1 MIFVFQVEFLA
12 VTDIKIT
19 TSRNSVQ
26 AYWAPV
32 DCANQYIIRVKKYV
46 TKNPPVKQQIQ
57 IKEGSGHVTA
67 LMQGTTDDE
76 DYKIEESG
84 SGKFPVTESVEKIN
98 PSKYTLQ
105 FEDGSGHVT
114 AFKQR
119 FTDDEDYEKEE
130 SGSGEFP
137 VTESVEANIYENI
150 HSKVKNTGFKYGYGN
165 NLTLITASSYDYFD
179 EQYEYVDTHQQTTPM
194 LILSDDNAEVRSGS
208 KENHKENIRASETHH
223 EPDYGYEDFEE
234 EDEGWRKRKKRSAY
248 NDDSSIEVLDEY
260 ESNEYM
266 NDIRRI
272 LSLDYERENVNS
284 DDNYL
289 FAVVDTNSGEI
300 EGLDPCSSYTLD
312 VQAVYN
318 HNIRIN
324 SEEKEFDTLCKVTC
338 DTHDLDFM
346 ASIKNNTKKVVIKI
360 ESDPDCTTEYALKY
374 CNKQNCQSEHNLKS
388 TNSEL
393 IINDTF
399 YPCLEYEFY
408 LMPNFKKGKLTTE
421 GSEWDNARYR
431 LIKFE
436 SSHDRPI
443 SGVVEMLSHES
454 VNISWL
460 KPNECV
466 DGYRISLYEKR
477 HLPYLQPIYADKNNE
492 RLIKSM
498 NLSSSNFSLELSNL
512 ASCRLYR
519 AEIKSLY
526 SPERG
531 ELLAQMMKFNYF
543 IFYTASDPLLLH
555 FRTLASSEV
564 DKLEP
569 LDSLEIAP
577 IKSNSSEDVV
587 FRFVSSCQEG
597 YYLSLCHFPNGC
609 KTNTFTTYSI
619 HKNEKSEKR
628 GYYEQLVKHLIP
640 CSIFKYEL
648 RTMQRNF
655 TLYEDFLYTE
665 TRNDYMD
672 LQDELESI
680 ISINGKL

>member
-1 MIFVFQVEFLA
+1 M
-12 VTDIKIT
+12 
-19 TSRNSVQ
+19 
-26 AYWAPV
+26 
-32 DCANQYIIRVKKYV
+32 KKYV
-46 TKNPPVKQQIQ
+46 TKK

-67 LMQGTTDDE
+67 LMQSTTDDE

-98 PSKYTLQ
+98 PSKNTLQ
-105 FEDGSGHVT
+105 SEEGSGHVT
-114 AFKQR
+114 AFKQS

-137 VTESVEANIYENI
+137 VTESVEANTYENNR
-150 HSKVKNTGFKYGYGN
+150 SKVKDTGFNYGYGN
-165 NLTLITASSYDYFD
+165 NLTLITASSDDYFD

-194 LILSDDNAEVRSGS
+194 LILSYDNAEVGSGS

-223 EPDYGYEDFEE
+223 EPDYEDD
-234 EDEGWRKRKKRSAY
+234 DEGWRKRKKRSAY

-260 ESNEYM
+260 ENNEYM

-300 EGLDPCSSYTLD
+300 KGLDPCSSYTLD

-338 DTHDLDFM
+338 DTHDLDFK

-360 ESDPDCTTEYALKY
+360 ESDPDCMTEYALKY

-408 LMPNFKKGKLTTE
+408 LMPSFNKGKLTTE

-436 SSHDRPI
+436 SSHEPPI
-443 SGVVEMLSHES
+443 SGAVETLSHES

-466 DGYRISLYEKR
+466 DGYTISLYEKR
-477 HLPYLQPIYADKNNE
+477 HLPYLLPIYADKNNE

-519 AEIKSLY
+519 ADIKSLY

-531 ELLAQMMKFNYF
+531 ELLAQTMKFN
-543 IFYTASDPLLLH
+543 
-555 FRTLASSEV
+555 
-564 DKLEP
+564 
-569 LDSLEIAP
+569 
-577 IKSNSSEDVV
+577 
-587 FRFVSSCQEG
+587 
-597 YYLSLCHFPNGC
+597 
-609 KTNTFTTYSI
+609 
-619 HKNEKSEKR
+619 
-628 GYYEQLVKHLIP
+628 
-640 CSIFKYEL
+640 
-648 RTMQRNF
+648 
-655 TLYEDFLYTE
+655 
-665 TRNDYMD
+665 
-672 LQDELESI
+672 
-680 ISINGKL
+680 